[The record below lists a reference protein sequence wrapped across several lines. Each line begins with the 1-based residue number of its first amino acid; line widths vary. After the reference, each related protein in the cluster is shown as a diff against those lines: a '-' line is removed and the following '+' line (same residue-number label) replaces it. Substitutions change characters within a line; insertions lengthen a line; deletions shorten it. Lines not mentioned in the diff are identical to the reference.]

1 MTKQE
6 LKIKLLNTSLFIDNN
21 YLQEYLNL
29 VDNYITTEDYTEKHH
44 ILPRC

>member
-6 LKIKLLNTSLFIDNN
+6 LKIKLLQTNLFIDNS
-21 YLQEYLNL
+21 YLQDYLDL
-29 VDNYITTEDYTEKHH
+29 VNNSTIEGYTEKHH